1 MKISFSQTED
11 LQGVRYEID
20 YPCGRNL
27 AVTVNSILRDREDLS
42 GADWINHHGISADS
56 SFIYDVN
63 HILTD
68 EENELTLVTIYDPCK
83 FLPFP
88 TGPTW
93 SSYHHALHW
102 SHAIVFSRH
111 CIDQA
116 NQAAKS
122 STPQDGMH

>member
-1 MKISFSQTED
+1 MKITFSQTED

-20 YPCGRNL
+20 YPCGRNI
-27 AVTVNSILRDREDLS
+27 AVTITPVLLNREDLS
-42 GADWINHHGISADS
+42 GADWINHHGTSADPQFMS
-56 SFIYDVN
+56 DVSR
-63 HILTD
+63 ILND
-68 EENELTLVTIYDPCK
+68 EENELTLVTIYDPYN

-88 TGPTW
+88 TGTSW

-102 SHAIVFSRH
+102 SHAIAFSRNL
-111 CIDQA
+111 IDQA